1 MLYIVCKQGDE
12 ILCGEPNSL
21 KGAFDNSPHVLEGE
35 MKTGAQE
42 HFYMETHATLAVPH
56 EDGEMEL
63 FGKLLVVSPVAKY
76 KNGKVRFHYCNF

>member
-1 MLYIVCKQGDE
+1 
-12 ILCGEPNSL
+12 
-21 KGAFDNSPHVLEGE
+21 

-63 FGKLLVVSPVAKY
+63 FGKLLILSPMTNIK
-76 KNGKVRFHYCNF
+76 